1 MPIRINLLAEAQ
13 ALEEQRRRDPVKRAI
28 WAGVLIGVLILVWS
42 GYLQLRAM
50 VAKADVNKL
59 EAQIQTHTNEY
70 QVVLD
75 HRKKLGDY
83 NSKLSALTQLATTRF
98 LNGTMLDALQHTTLD
113 DVQLMRIKTDH
124 TYVLTE
130 EVKAKTNAT
139 GKAAAAKPATVT
151 EKILLTLDAKDT
163 STPPGERVTRF
174 LGVVAESPYFRQY
187 LGRTNE
193 VKLDNVGT
201 PQPPGPD
208 GKAFLL
214 FSLQCRYPEKTR

>member
-28 WAGVLIGVLILVWS
+28 WGGVLIGAMILVWS
-42 GYLQLRAM
+42 GYLQLRAI
-50 VAKADVNKL
+50 VANGEVNQL
-59 EAQIQTHTNEY
+59 ESQIQTHTNEY

-83 NSKLSALTQLATTRF
+83 NAKLAALTELATTRF

-113 DVQLMRIKTDH
+113 DVQLVRIKTEH
-124 TYVLTE
+124 TYVFTE
-130 EVKAKTNAT
+130 EVKAKTNVT
-139 GKAAAAKPATVT
+139 GKAGAANPATVT

-163 STPPGERVTRF
+163 STPPGERITRF
-174 LGVVAESPYFRQY
+174 QAVVAESPYFRQY

-193 VKLDNVGT
+193 VRLNNVGT

-208 GKAFLL
+208 GKAFLP
-214 FSLQCRYPEKTR
+214 FSLECRYPEKTR

>member
-28 WAGVLIGVLILVWS
+28 WAGVFIGALILAYS
-42 GYLQLRAM
+42 GYLQLRA
-50 VAKADVNKL
+50 VVSKGEVNQL
-59 EAQIQTHTNEY
+59 ESRIHAHTNEY
-70 QVVLD
+70 QVILD

-83 NSKLSALTQLATTRF
+83 NAKLSALTQLATTRF
-98 LNGTMLDALQHTTLD
+98 LNGTMLDALQHTTLE
-113 DVQLMRIKTDH
+113 DVQLIRIKTEH

-139 GKAAAAKPATVT
+139 GKAASGKPATVT
-151 EKILLTLDAKDT
+151 EKIMLTLDAKDT
-163 STPPGERVTRF
+163 SSPPGERITRF
-174 LGVVAESPYFRQY
+174 QAVVAESPYFRQN

-193 VKLDNVGT
+193 VRLNNVGT

-208 GKAFLL
+208 GKAYLP
-214 FSLQCRYPEKTR
+214 FSLECRYPEKTR